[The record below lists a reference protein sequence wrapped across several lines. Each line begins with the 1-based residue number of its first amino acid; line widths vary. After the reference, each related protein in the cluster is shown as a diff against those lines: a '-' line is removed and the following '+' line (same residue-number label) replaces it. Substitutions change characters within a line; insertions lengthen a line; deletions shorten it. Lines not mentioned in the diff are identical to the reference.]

1 MIVISLVP
9 PAVWLEPPVIA
20 KFTAAAGLTVTLR
33 SLDVVIPLAVALID
47 LACDSFELY
56 NTIGILLATPLLN
69 VTLVPV
75 PKLVELTC
83 G

>member
-1 MIVISLVP
+1 MSLVA
-9 PAVWLEPPVIA
+9 PAISAADPVIA

-33 SLDVVIPLAVALID
+33 PLDVVIPDAVAEIER
-47 LACDSFELY
+47 ACDSLELY
-56 NTIGILLATPLLN
+56 NTIGMLLATPSVN

-75 PKLVELTC
+75 PKFVEFTC